1 MAAPIEVENNA
12 YVADYNE
19 TDYSD
24 FLFLAPP
31 LSAEFLPLEP
41 KSTDTAAAL
50 GVKKATMRPAET
62 RNTGTTP
69 PPVTPAVLGTGYE
82 EEEYFKATFPAVSE
96 KNVSQTHV
104 SVAPTLA
111 ERQEQRRPS
120 FVEVT
125 PVKVHHEPHDK
136 TAAAAKEAQKQKR
149 HSHSSHSSEPMNWW
163 PENEATAQ
171 HVWVEEGG
179 DEEGDVVEEE
189 VWSDAFYE

>member
-1 MAAPIEVENNA
+1 MPAEVENDA
-12 YVADYNE
+12 YVPNYND

-31 LSAEFLPLEP
+31 MSAEFLPLESQ
-41 KSTDTAAAL
+41 STDKAAAL

-69 PPVTPAVLGTGYE
+69 PPVTPADLETGYE
-82 EEEYFKATFPAVSE
+82 EEEYFRATFPAVSE
-96 KNVSQTHV
+96 KKVSQTHAGGV
-104 SVAPTLA
+104 PTLA
-111 ERQEQRRPS
+111 ERQAQRRPS

-125 PVKVHHEPHDK
+125 PVKVHHDPHDK
-136 TAAAAKEAQKQKR
+136 TAAAAKEAQKHKR

-163 PENEATAQ
+163 PENETTAQ
-171 HVWVEEGG
+171 HVWTGEGG